1 MRLLRIARPKPEI
14 ERQPASQ
21 DGDAA
26 RRSGRQTMNI
36 IDLAT
41 RAGLL
46 VLLDARI
53 GNETYHSVCGSLAAL
68 QRFADAIGSA
78 TQTVRP
84 LPNRARR
91 RRRPVLP
98 RGCATLRRKRAR
110 RSGTSRTGPVLH
122 GAMR

>member
-1 MRLLRIARPKPEI
+1 
-14 ERQPASQ
+14 
-21 DGDAA
+21 
-26 RRSGRQTMNI
+26 MNI

-78 TQTVRP
+78 AEAVRP
-84 LPNRARR
+84 TPSRGPR
-91 RRRPVLP
+91 RRRPALP
-98 RGCATLRRKRAR
+98 RASATPRRKRGR
-110 RSGTSRTGPVLH
+110 RPRATRPSLVLH
-122 GAMR
+122 GLMR

>member
-1 MRLLRIARPKPEI
+1 
-14 ERQPASQ
+14 
-21 DGDAA
+21 
-26 RRSGRQTMNI
+26 MNI

-78 TQTVRP
+78 AQTVRP
-84 LPNRARR
+84 LPHRGRR
-91 RRRPVLP
+91 RRRPALP
-98 RGCATLRRKRAR
+98 RMSAAPRTITLQCN
-110 RSGTSRTGPVLH
+110 
-122 GAMR
+122 MQN